1 MTRKLL
7 IDTDILV
14 DFLRGFPKAVKYLKT
29 RSEEILVSAIT
40 VAELYAGVRDDERRH
55 LDDLISLFEVVP
67 ISREIAVT
75 GGLFKQQY
83 HKSPGVGLADAII
96 AATSV
101 KSEAELKTLNTKHFP
116 MIKGLRSPYLKNYS

>member
-7 IDTDILV
+7 IDTDVLV

-29 RSEEILVSAIT
+29 HSEEVLISAIT

-55 LDDLISLFEVVP
+55 LADLISLFMVIP
-67 ISREIAVT
+67 ISQQIAEK

-83 HKSPGVGLADAII
+83 HKTHGVGLADAII

-101 KSEAELKTLNTKHFP
+101 IGGAELKTLNTKHFP
-116 MIKGLRSPYLKNYS
+116 MIKGLRAPYMKN

>member
-1 MTRKLL
+1 MTQRLL

-14 DFLRGFPKAVKYLKT
+14 DFLRGFPKAVKLLKT
-29 RSEEILVSAIT
+29 HSEDIIISAIT

-55 LDDLISLFEVVP
+55 LDDLISLFEVIP
-67 ISREIAVT
+67 ISREIGET

-83 HKSPGVGLADAII
+83 HQSHGVGLADAII

-101 KSEAELKTLNTKHFP
+101 NCDAELKTLNTRHFP
-116 MIKGLRSPYLKNYS
+116 MIKGLRAPYLKI